1 MWSRVDTLVRAIDGE
16 RRRWTAAGLL
26 VLTTVASGAAF
37 SGGGVPATADRARDM
52 ASAGSS
58 VESAPVR
65 GFTPA
70 TPPLAAPIPLGKGM
84 WLNRFERSAG
94 GDPHALVAR
103 AQQLGLT
110 HLYVRVGS
118 SWKGFYAQDV
128 LERLLPVAHEAGI
141 KVVGWDFPNLRD
153 IGADVSRG
161 RAAIWYTT
169 ATGHRLDA
177 FSADIETLSEGTNLT
192 AGGAFE
198 YGAALRAQAG
208 PGYPL
213 IATVPRPSPKRWFP
227 YAEATASFDAIA
239 PMVYWGKRDP
249 VGDVRGAIADLRR
262 FGKPVLP
269 VGQAYDSAIDGWT
282 GGSPSKQALASFTQ
296 AAFDDGALGVS
307 FWVWETA
314 SSDHWAAIGEA
325 SQFTVD
331 PDKVAKG
338 DPPAVGYLQRSLT
351 GIGHPTVVDGTMGEP
366 TKAAL
371 ESFQRRQGLPL
382 TRQLDPP
389 TAAAL
394 VGPATPPSK

>member
-1 MWSRVDTLVRAIDGE
+1 MTASPLPVHVGQAASADTGSAA
-16 RRRWTAAGLL
+16 AAG
-26 VLTTVASGAAF
+26 V
-37 SGGGVPATADRARDM
+37 
-52 ASAGSS
+52 
-58 VESAPVR
+58 VR
-65 GFTPA
+65 GFTAA
-70 TPPLAAPIPLGKGM
+70 TPPAAGPIPLGKGM

-94 GDPHALVAR
+94 GDPQALVAR

-128 LERLLPVAHEAGI
+128 LERLLPVAHAAGI

-153 IGADVSRG
+153 INADVQRG

-169 ATGHRLDA
+169 ATGHRMDA
-177 FSADIETLSEGTNLT
+177 FSADIETQSEGTNLT
-192 AGGAFE
+192 AGGALE

-227 YAEATASFDAIA
+227 FAEATASFDAIA

-249 VGDVRGAIADLRR
+249 VQDVRGAIADLRR

-269 VGQAYDSAIDGWT
+269 VGQAYDSAIDGWA
-282 GGSPSKQALASFTQ
+282 GGSPSKQALANFTQ

-314 SSDHWAAIGEA
+314 SSEHWAAIGEA
-325 SQFTVD
+325 SQFNVD

-338 DPPAVGYLQRSLT
+338 DPQAVGFLQRSLA
-351 GIGHPTVVDGTMGEP
+351 GVGHPTPVDGTMGES

-371 ESFQRRQGLPL
+371 ESFQRRQGLPP

-394 VGPATPPSK
+394 VQPLPLPVG

>member
-1 MWSRVDTLVRAIDGE
+1 MIGWLERLDAE
-16 RRRWTAAGLL
+16 RRRWTAATAL
-26 VLTTVASGAAF
+26 VVTTLAAGASMTASPLPGQVGRAASADVGAAAAEAAPTPMF
-37 SGGGVPATADRARDM
+37 TA
-52 ASAGSS
+52 
-58 VESAPVR
+58 
-65 GFTPA
+65 A

-94 GDPHALVAR
+94 GDPHALVAQAER
-103 AQQLGLT
+103 LGLT

-128 LERLLPVAHEAGI
+128 LERLLPVAHRAGI

-153 IGADVSRG
+153 ISADVARG

-177 FSADIETLSEGTNLT
+177 FSADIETQSEGTNLT
-192 AGGAFE
+192 AAGAQQ

-227 YAEATASFDAIA
+227 FAEATASFDAIA

-249 VGDVRGAIADLRR
+249 VRDVRGAIADLRR

-269 VGQAYDSAIDGWT
+269 VGQAYDSAIDGWA
-282 GGSPSKQALASFTQ
+282 GGSPSKQALAGFTQ

-314 SSDHWAAIGEA
+314 SAEHWAAIDEA
-325 SQFTVD
+325 SQFDVD
-331 PDKVAKG
+331 PGKVAEG
-338 DPPAVGYLQRSLT
+338 DPQAVGFLQRSLT
-351 GIGHPTVVDGTMGEP
+351 GIGHPTVVDGTMGEQ

-371 ESFQRRQGLPL
+371 ESFQRRQGLAP
-382 TRQLDPP
+382 TRRLDPP

-394 VGPATPPSK
+394 VQPPHSPLK